1 MLLLGRRGDLTIH
14 VGYPGNGR
22 DNGIEGFAGGVFDQR
37 VGIELAGLLPAAGA
51 HRGLP
56 GQVFGQGVVALI
68 ERQPEHILVCRGAH
82 LPEHRRI
89 LGGGLG
95 PRRGI
100 AVGALAINDETKLK
114 ILYNK
119 EHDERMKT
127 IRSKAG
133 MPLIAITSM
142 LMVIAAI
149 VAGYFNIVV
158 FYTLV
163 IAVAAQL
170 SVSAMVKLYCMKTM

>member
-1 MLLLGRRGDLTIH
+1 MEKFRAT
-14 VGYPGNGR
+14 VK
-22 DNGIEGFAGGVFDQR
+22 
-37 VGIELAGLLPAAGA
+37 
-51 HRGLP
+51 
-56 GQVFGQGVVALI
+56 
-68 ERQPEHILVCRGAH
+68 
-82 LPEHRRI
+82 RRI
-89 LGGGLG
+89 VISSGMVLVTMVLGAYSIYSIIISDISTATHSDGFVAGFQFGLIISIFG
-95 PRRGI
+95 FSLFDI
-100 AVGALAINDETKLK
+100 FKLSLAINDETKLK

>member
-1 MLLLGRRGDLTIH
+1 MEKFKTT
-14 VGYPGNGR
+14 VK
-22 DNGIEGFAGGVFDQR
+22 
-37 VGIELAGLLPAAGA
+37 
-51 HRGLP
+51 
-56 GQVFGQGVVALI
+56 
-68 ERQPEHILVCRGAH
+68 
-82 LPEHRRI
+82 RRI
-89 LGGGLG
+89 AISSGMALVSLVLGAFSIYSIVFVDHSSATRSDGFVAGFQFGLIISIFG
-95 PRRGI
+95 FSLFDI
-100 AVGALAINDETKLK
+100 VKLSLAINDETKLK

-119 EHDERMKT
+119 ENDERMKT

-142 LMVIAAI
+142 LMVVAAI

-170 SVSAMVKLYCMKTM
+170 SVSAAVKLYCMKTM

>member
-1 MLLLGRRGDLTIH
+1 
-14 VGYPGNGR
+14 
-22 DNGIEGFAGGVFDQR
+22 
-37 VGIELAGLLPAAGA
+37 
-51 HRGLP
+51 
-56 GQVFGQGVVALI
+56 
-68 ERQPEHILVCRGAH
+68 
-82 LPEHRRI
+82 
-89 LGGGLG
+89 
-95 PRRGI
+95 
-100 AVGALAINDETKLK
+100 
-114 ILYNK
+114 
-119 EHDERMKT
+119 MKT

>member
-1 MLLLGRRGDLTIH
+1 MEKFKTT
-14 VGYPGNGR
+14 VK
-22 DNGIEGFAGGVFDQR
+22 
-37 VGIELAGLLPAAGA
+37 
-51 HRGLP
+51 
-56 GQVFGQGVVALI
+56 
-68 ERQPEHILVCRGAH
+68 
-82 LPEHRRI
+82 RRI
-89 LGGGLG
+89 AISSGMALVSLVLGAFSIYSIVFVDHSTGTLSDGFVAGFQFGLIVSIFG
-95 PRRGI
+95 
-100 AVGALAINDETKLK
+100 LAIFDIVKLRLAIKDETKLK

-127 IRSKAG
+127 IRSRAG
-133 MPLIAITSM
+133 MPLIAITSV

-170 SVSAMVKLYCMKTM
+170 SVSAVVKLYCMKTM